1 MTIATQLTSDEYHEY
16 YGPYINMVGEEELL
30 EALEDSADAFEQMI
44 INLPVEK
51 LEYSYEDGKW
61 TVAQIILHLVDSE
74 RVFQYRALRFS
85 KNDMTDIPG
94 FDQDKYI
101 ADIIGDKTPSKK
113 ELLEAFNSVRE
124 SSYQLF
130 KGLSNERLL
139 RKGTANGTYMSVRA
153 IGFMLSGHVRHHMK
167 IINERYL

>member
-1 MTIATQLTSDEYHEY
+1 MTISTQLASDEYHEY
-16 YGPYINMVGEEELL
+16 YGPYIAIIGEVELL

-51 LEYSYEDGKW
+51 LEYSYQSGKW
-61 TVAQIILHLVDSE
+61 TIAQIILHLIDAE
-74 RVFQYRALRFS
+74 RVFQYRTLRFS
-85 KNDMTDIPG
+85 RNDMTDLPG
-94 FDQDKYI
+94 FDQDEYI
-101 ADIIGDKTPSKK
+101 TDIINDKTPSKK
-113 ELLEAFNSVRE
+113 ELLEAFSGVRE

-139 RKGTANGTYMSVRA
+139 RKGTANGTPMSVRA